1 MAANAAAQLIVLN
14 GPLSGTRYEFT
25 EGDTEIGRSPTAVIS
40 LPEPAAAWRH
50 CVVHC
55 GDGVIRLRDLNTAGG
70 TYVNGMRVE
79 SHDLE
84 DGDQISIGDTVLAFR
99 TAIDFHDSP
108 ITARVTLLRACT
120 LLFLFRGLATSASAA
135 QSELLEAHVR
145 SLIAEL
151 APGCEIAAVIAAS
164 EDELRQAVLDR
175 EADMSPQHVTADAPA
190 ALRVGLRRMLFRT
203 MAEGPVIDPDTCSVA
218 VPVYAAGVPRGLI
231 AARFQKEQ
239 SALLEDQLEV
249 LSAISTLAAVAL
261 ENVREVQ
268 ALRSENARLQERLT
282 ADTFGIVGKSASMR
296 RLLQLVERVAAQDA
310 TVLIL
315 GESGTGK
322 ELIAR
327 AMHQGSPR
335 RNKPFMAINC
345 AALTETL
352 LESELFGHE
361 KGAFTGAVAQKK
373 GKLEVAEGGTVFLDE
388 IGELAPALQAKLLR
402 VLQQREFERVGGTRT
417 MPLDVRIVA
426 ATNRDLSAEVKR
438 GGFREDLFHR
448 LNVVALRMPPLR
460 ERPED
465 IPLLAEHFLRKS
477 AVRMGRV
484 MAGITPEAERLL
496 IRHRWPGNVRE
507 LENAMERGVVLSD
520 TEWLT
525 PDDLPESITNAVP
538 ELPVL
543 SQPGSY
549 TSVMGDARRDAVIRA
564 WEEAR
569 GDYKEAAALLGIHP
583 NSLLRLIRKHGL
595 RDTLRRSASA

>member
-1 MAANAAAQLIVLN
+1 MTAQIIVLN
-14 GPLSGTRYEFT
+14 GPLSGTRFDLT
-25 EGDTEIGRSPTAVIS
+25 SGDTDMGRSPTAAIH

-50 CVVHC
+50 CIVHC
-55 GDGVIRLRDLNTAGG
+55 GEDGLRLRDLNTAGG

-79 SHDLE
+79 VHELE

-99 TAIDFHDSP
+99 AAPIALDIPISP
-108 ITARVTLLRACT
+108 RVTLLRACT
-120 LLFLFRGLATSASAA
+120 LLFLFRGLATSASDA
-135 QSELLEAHVR
+135 QSDLLEAHVR

-151 APGCEIAAVIAAS
+151 APGEEIGAVIASS
-164 EDELRQAVLDR
+164 EDDLRQVISER
-175 EADMSPQHVTADAPA
+175 ESEATALPTSAERPA
-190 ALRVGLRRMLFRT
+190 ALRSGLHRLLVRS
-203 MAEGPVIDPDTCSVA
+203 MAEGPVIDQERNTVA

-231 AARFQKEQ
+231 AARFRSEH
-239 SALLEDQLEV
+239 SAELDDHLEV

-282 ADTFGIVGKSASMR
+282 ADTLGVVGKSAAMLR
-296 RLLQLVERVAAQDA
+296 ILHLVERVAAQDT

-327 AMHQGSPR
+327 ALHQGSPR
-335 RNKPFMAINC
+335 RHKPFMAINC

-426 ATNRDLSAEVKR
+426 ATNRDLSTEVKR

-496 IRHRWPGNVRE
+496 IRYRWPGNVRE

-525 PDDLPESITNAVP
+525 DEDLPESLTGSVP
-538 ELPVL
+538 ELPVIA
-543 SQPGSY
+543 QPGSY
-549 TSVMGDARRDAVIRA
+549 TTMMGDARRDAVLRA
-564 WEEAR
+564 WEEAG
-569 GDYKEAAALLGIHP
+569 GDYKQAAALLGIHP

-595 RDTLRRSASA
+595 RDTLRRGVASA